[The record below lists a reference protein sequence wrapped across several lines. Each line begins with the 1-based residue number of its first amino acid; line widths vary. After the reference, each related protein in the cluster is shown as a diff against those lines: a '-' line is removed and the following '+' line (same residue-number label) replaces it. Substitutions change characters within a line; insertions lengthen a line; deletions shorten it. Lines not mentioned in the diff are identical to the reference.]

1 MTEPTLADRLDR
13 PVPRRAFLVA
23 GAKSAGALGAAGGL
37 GAMLAAC
44 GSSSSSSAKSS
55 SPAATPSAATAAA
68 SLQLCYLENV
78 QFAGSYFAETKG
90 YYKDAGV
97 SVTLIPGGPSL
108 APEPVVVS
116 GKALA
121 GVSHTAEVVGA
132 INNGAPLKIIGA
144 TYQKNP
150 TCILS
155 RASKPIHTPT
165 DMYGKKIGISDT
177 NTPIWSSFVKANK
190 LDLSKI
196 TVVTV
201 GFDITSVATGEID
214 GIMAFAANEPTILKL
229 KGIEPTVML
238 LADFKYPLIE
248 DLYIANASTL
258 SDPSKLK
265 TLVGLMTGESRGWAD
280 VVKDPD
286 GAAVLAVTKFG
297 KGIGL
302 SLPQQKLE
310 AQAQNAFVADAD
322 TAAHGLFWMTPEKID
337 GTIASLALGGVKAT
351 QPMFTTE
358 VLQQVYKNGPVAA

>member
-1 MTEPTLADRLDR
+1 MTDSSLVDSLDQ
-13 PVPRRAFLVA
+13 PVLRRTFLMTGARGA
-23 GAKSAGALGAAGGL
+23 GVLGAASGL
-37 GAMLAAC
+37 GAVLAAC
-44 GSSSSSSAKSS
+44 GSSTTSS
-55 SPAATPSAATAAA
+55 TPSTAAKTSGGLAAA

-78 QFAGSYFAETKG
+78 QFAGSYFAQTKG
-90 YYKDAGV
+90 YYKAAGV
-97 SVTLIPGGPSL
+97 QVTLIPGGPSL

-121 GVSHTAEVVGA
+121 GVSHTAEVVSA

-155 RASKPIHTPT
+155 RAVKPIHTPT

-190 LDLSKI
+190 LDLAKI

-238 LADFKYPLIE
+238 LSDFHYPLLE

-258 SDPSKLK
+258 SDPAKLK
-265 TLVGLMTGESRGWAD
+265 TLVGLMTGESRGWMD
-280 VVKDPD
+280 VVNDPD
-286 GAAVLAVTKFG
+286 QAAVLAVSDFG

-310 AQAQNAFVADAD
+310 AKAQNAFVVDAD
-322 TAAHGLFWMTPEKID
+322 TQAKGLFWMTPAKVD
-337 GTIASLALGGVKAT
+337 GTITSLGLGGVKAK
-351 QPMFTTE
+351 PSMFTNS
-358 VLQQVYKNGPVAA
+358 VLEQVYKSGPVAS